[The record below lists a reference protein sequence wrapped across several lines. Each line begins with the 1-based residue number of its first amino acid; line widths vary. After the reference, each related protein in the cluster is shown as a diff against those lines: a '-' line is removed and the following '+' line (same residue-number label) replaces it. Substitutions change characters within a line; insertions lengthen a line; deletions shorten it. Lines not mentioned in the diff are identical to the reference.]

1 MIMKKYFL
9 LLHILLLS
17 TLAFAQTEKSSDLYQ
32 IIKEKDSLLFNLGFN
47 NCDISQFE
55 KLVSEKFEFYH
66 DQSGIKNSKSAFI
79 NSIQNGLCKLNYK
92 PKRVLVESS
101 LEVYP
106 LNNKGTLY
114 GAIETGIHHFYAI
127 EKDSSEYLT
136 SIAKFNHIWILEN
149 GNWKLSKGLSY
160 DHKDFEKTIDN
171 ELLFKE
177 KEVTE
182 RWIKQK
188 SILALGIENIIPN
201 SLGKEYSNNFNR
213 YTNVV
218 TPNGGKI
225 HIVAQSNL
233 TDEQIV
239 RARSTLEH
247 FLENYPGSK
256 YGSDKSELANKM
268 SENGAIL
275 TLLNGQDDGNN
286 PVEVNG
292 QALFENEIQVEGHP
306 WYINQE
312 YNNHRDATYEEILHL
327 VHDYGIGIDGH
338 NSFPGAMP
346 EYQSEIREAQKT
358 ALSNNLWGI
367 DAERWINEL
376 IDENSLTQEYLAALI
391 DSYYGLWGAW
401 TDSNTHGM
409 WGIYVAKTRDEIL
422 TEDPIGAEIMN
433 NKFFHPHLTYNA
445 RIDSSFN
452 GNFSLRF
459 DSSKPYTHHSQYLKD
474 ITLLGSN
481 DISVSINQLDNNIT
495 GNQGINTV
503 IFSGNSSEYILNIS
517 DNKAS
522 VIDKI
527 LDRDGINI
535 LQNIEKLEFTD
546 QTLLILN

>member
-1 MIMKKYFL
+1 MKNI
-9 LLHILLLS
+9 ILLS
-17 TLAFAQTEKSSDLYQ
+17 IIFFSCSNDSSIDQPMGLA
-32 IIKEKDSLLFNLGFN
+32 NL
-47 NCDISQFE
+47 E
-55 KLVSEKFEFYH
+55 L
-66 DQSGIKNSKSAFI
+66 GIK
-79 NSIQNGLCKLNYK
+79 
-92 PKRVLVESS
+92 
-101 LEVYP
+101 
-106 LNNKGTLY
+106 
-114 GAIETGIHHFYAI
+114 
-127 EKDSSEYLT
+127 
-136 SIAKFNHIWILEN
+136 
-149 GNWKLSKGLSY
+149 
-160 DHKDFEKTIDN
+160 
-171 ELLFKE
+171 
-177 KEVTE
+177 
-182 RWIKQK
+182 
-188 SILALGIENIIPN
+188 NIIPN

-306 WYINQE
+306 WYINQD

-346 EYQSEIREAQKT
+346 EYQSEIREAQKN

-459 DSSKPYTHHSQYLKD
+459 DSSKPYTNHSQYLKD

-503 IFSGNSSEYILNIS
+503 IFSGNSSEYIINIS

-527 LDRDGINI
+527 SDRDGINI
-535 LQNIEKLEFTD
+535 LQNIEKLEFKD
-546 QTLLILN
+546 QTIELN

>member
-1 MIMKKYFL
+1 MKNI
-9 LLHILLLS
+9 ILLS
-17 TLAFAQTEKSSDLYQ
+17 IIFSSC
-32 IIKEKDSLLFNLGFN
+32 SN
-47 NCDISQFE
+47 
-55 KLVSEKFEFYH
+55 
-66 DQSGIKNSKSAFI
+66 
-79 NSIQNGLCKLNYK
+79 
-92 PKRVLVESS
+92 
-101 LEVYP
+101 
-106 LNNKGTLY
+106 
-114 GAIETGIHHFYAI
+114 
-127 EKDSSEYLT
+127 DSS
-136 SIAKFNHIWILEN
+136 
-149 GNWKLSKGLSY
+149 
-160 DHKDFEKTIDN
+160 IDQPMGKAN
-171 ELLFKE
+171 PEL
-177 KEVTE
+177 
-182 RWIKQK
+182 R
-188 SILALGIENIIPN
+188 IENIIPN

-338 NSFPGAMP
+338 NSFPGAML
-346 EYQSEIREAQKT
+346 EYQSEIREAQKI

-459 DSSKPYTHHSQYLKD
+459 DSSKPYTNHSQYLKD
-474 ITLLGSN
+474 ITILGSN

-527 LDRDGINI
+527 SDRNGINI
-535 LQNIEKLEFTD
+535 LQNIEKLEFKD
-546 QTLLILN
+546 QTIELN

>member
-1 MIMKKYFL
+1 MKNI
-9 LLHILLLS
+9 ILLS
-17 TLAFAQTEKSSDLYQ
+17 
-32 IIKEKDSLLFNLGFN
+32 IIFFSCSN
-47 NCDISQFE
+47 
-55 KLVSEKFEFYH
+55 
-66 DQSGIKNSKSAFI
+66 
-79 NSIQNGLCKLNYK
+79 
-92 PKRVLVESS
+92 
-101 LEVYP
+101 
-106 LNNKGTLY
+106 
-114 GAIETGIHHFYAI
+114 
-127 EKDSSEYLT
+127 DSS
-136 SIAKFNHIWILEN
+136 
-149 GNWKLSKGLSY
+149 
-160 DHKDFEKTIDN
+160 IDQPMGKAN
-171 ELLFKE
+171 PEL
-177 KEVTE
+177 
-182 RWIKQK
+182 R
-188 SILALGIENIIPN
+188 IENIIPN

-346 EYQSEIREAQKT
+346 EYQSEIREAQKI

-459 DSSKPYTHHSQYLKD
+459 DSSKPYTNHSQYLKD

-503 IFSGNSSEYILNIS
+503 IFSGNSSEYIINIS

-527 LDRDGINI
+527 SDRDGIII
-535 LQNIEKLEFTD
+535 LQNIEKLEFKD
-546 QTLLILN
+546 QTIELN

>member
-1 MIMKKYFL
+1 MKNI
-9 LLHILLLS
+9 ILLS
-17 TLAFAQTEKSSDLYQ
+17 IIFSSC
-32 IIKEKDSLLFNLGFN
+32 SN
-47 NCDISQFE
+47 
-55 KLVSEKFEFYH
+55 
-66 DQSGIKNSKSAFI
+66 
-79 NSIQNGLCKLNYK
+79 
-92 PKRVLVESS
+92 
-101 LEVYP
+101 
-106 LNNKGTLY
+106 
-114 GAIETGIHHFYAI
+114 
-127 EKDSSEYLT
+127 DSS
-136 SIAKFNHIWILEN
+136 IDQPMGQANLE
-149 GNWKLSKGLSY
+149 L
-160 DHKDFEKTIDN
+160 
-171 ELLFKE
+171 
-177 KEVTE
+177 
-182 RWIKQK
+182 R
-188 SILALGIENIIPN
+188 IENIIPN

-338 NSFPGAMP
+338 NSFPGAIP
-346 EYQSEIREAQKT
+346 EYQSEIREAQKN

-367 DAERWINEL
+367 GAYSWINEL

-409 WGIYVAKTRDEIL
+409 WGIYVAKTRDGIL
-422 TEDPIGAEIMN
+422 KEDSIGAEIMN

-445 RIDSSFN
+445 RIDSSYN
-452 GNFSLRF
+452 GNFTLRL
-459 DSSKPYTHHSQYLKD
+459 DSSKPYTNHSQYLKD

-527 LDRDGINI
+527 SDRDGINI
-535 LQNIEKLEFTD
+535 LQNIEKLEFKD
-546 QTLLILN
+546 QTIELN

>member
-1 MIMKKYFL
+1 MKKI
-9 LLHILLLS
+9 ILLS
-17 TLAFAQTEKSSDLYQ
+17 IIFSSC
-32 IIKEKDSLLFNLGFN
+32 SN
-47 NCDISQFE
+47 
-55 KLVSEKFEFYH
+55 
-66 DQSGIKNSKSAFI
+66 
-79 NSIQNGLCKLNYK
+79 
-92 PKRVLVESS
+92 
-101 LEVYP
+101 
-106 LNNKGTLY
+106 
-114 GAIETGIHHFYAI
+114 
-127 EKDSSEYLT
+127 DSS
-136 SIAKFNHIWILEN
+136 IDQPMGQANLE
-149 GNWKLSKGLSY
+149 L
-160 DHKDFEKTIDN
+160 
-171 ELLFKE
+171 
-177 KEVTE
+177 
-182 RWIKQK
+182 R
-188 SILALGIENIIPN
+188 IENIIPN

-247 FLENYPGSK
+247 FLENYQGSK

-409 WGIYVAKTRDEIL
+409 WGVYVAKTRDEIL

-535 LQNIEKLEFTD
+535 LQNIEKLEFKD
-546 QTLLILN
+546 QTIELN